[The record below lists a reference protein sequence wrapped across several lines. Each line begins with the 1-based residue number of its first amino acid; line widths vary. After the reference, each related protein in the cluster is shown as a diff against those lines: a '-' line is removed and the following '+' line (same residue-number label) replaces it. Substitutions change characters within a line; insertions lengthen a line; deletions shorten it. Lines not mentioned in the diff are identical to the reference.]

1 MEGDSV
7 AEIAA
12 RLGRVPRSV
21 KRRLP
26 MIRSLCEKELMT

>member
-1 MEGDSV
+1 MERDRV

-12 RLGRVPRSV
+12 RLGHVPRSV
-21 KRRLP
+21 KCRLP